1 MLLLGAGTRTLADN
15 QNNREQALKIRIAEL
30 EEEKRAAHTFLQRK
44 EHEKKQALAL
54 AQMRSDELWDE
65 LKARDQQID
74 QKIWKVVGKHPRSS
88 HSKTRR
94 SLTSSRSRTH
104 PLVLK
109 RRYLELQKALHGDDG
124 EMKQLRTAAIS
135 YHKEQVRQAQ
145 LALWNTQPT
154 LWPCE
159 GYFSSPFG
167 YRVHPVLGY
176 ARFHS
181 GCDIAAG
188 TGTPIYATAAGR
200 VTNADYLGGYGL
212 AVTIDHGNGLS
223 TLYGHC
229 SAVRVKTG
237 DYVRKGQWVSIR
249 QHRYVDRPPLP
260 LRGPPERRPD
270 RPRSPNAASS
280 LKARNYPS
288 GGELLRMANE
298 YNDILPP
305 LSSEDKMMAGS
316 CYPFWPV
323 IPIFV
328 LLSSKRQDPF
338 LAFHAVQALAVGLTT
353 SVISVIG
360 LFLLWISY

>member
-1 MLLLGAGTRTLADN
+1 MTKLSRQAHSGTGTWRDGLVVKFMVGKQGIVYRISPWLMLACLLLLGAGARVLAAN
-15 QNNREQALKIRIAEL
+15 QHAREQALKTRIAEL

-44 EHEKKQALAL
+44 EREKKQALAL
-54 AQMRSDELWDE
+54 AQMRSEELWEE
-65 LKARDQQID
+65 LRARDQQMD
-74 QKIWKVVGKHPRSS
+74 QIWKVVGKHPSSS

-94 SLTSSRSRTH
+94 SLGGSRSRTH

-135 YHKEQVRQAQ
+135 YRKEQVRQAK

-200 VTNADYLGGYGL
+200 ITNADYLGGYGL
-212 AVTIDHGNGLS
+212 AITIDHGSGLS

-229 SAVRVKTG
+229 SAVCVKNG
-237 DYVRKGQWVSIR
+237 DYVRKGQMVGNVGSTGMSTGPHCHYEVHQNGAQIDPAPFM
-249 QHRYVDRPPLP
+249 QHRR
-260 LRGPPERRPD
+260 
-270 RPRSPNAASS
+270 
-280 LKARNYPS
+280 
-288 GGELLRMANE
+288 
-298 YNDILPP
+298 
-305 LSSEDKMMAGS
+305 
-316 CYPFWPV
+316 
-323 IPIFV
+323 
-328 LLSSKRQDPF
+328 
-338 LAFHAVQALAVGLTT
+338 
-353 SVISVIG
+353 
-360 LFLLWISY
+360 